1 MQEVKSNCASGMKQ
15 AMINVIAIGTGIMTS
30 REKPKAFHNCLR
42 YTLKILYI
50 IQTAAIEMSEIQAPS
65 VKTINSSKR
74 NARTA
79 RNGIGIKLTI
89 NNVFRIFFDFAV
101 NNGIVTDHTAIIDTI
116 AIIDHDSLSA
126 VK

>member
-15 AMINVIAIGTGIMTS
+15 AVINVIAIGTGIMTS

-79 RNGIGIKLTI
+79 RNGIGLKLTI
-89 NNVFRIFFDFAV
+89 NNVFRSFFDFAV
-101 NNGIVTDHTAIIDTI
+101 NNGIVTDHTAIIDTV
-116 AIIDHDSLSA
+116 AIIDQVSLSE

>member
-15 AMINVIAIGTGIMTS
+15 AVINVIAIGTGIMTS

-50 IQTAAIEMSEIQAPS
+50 IHTATIEMSEIQAPS
-65 VKTINSSKR
+65 VKTISSPKR
-74 NARTA
+74 NASTT
-79 RNGIGIKLTI
+79 RNGIGITLTI
-89 NNVFRIFFDFAV
+89 NNVFKIIFDFAV
-101 NNGIVTDHTAIIDTI
+101 RTGIVTSHAAIIDSI
-116 AIIDHDSLSA
+116 AIIDHDNLSA